1 MAAPY
6 QNYDTGTFLTD
17 LVVRPEF
24 LSYIQEEIYER
35 CKWIQSGVLVRNSA
49 LDCKKGGV
57 RVQVP
62 FFQPIDPVEEQIKST
77 ADWGTSSSGY
87 LTPQKIEADSQI
99 MTIMHRG
106 FAYAA
111 DDLSKLGTGADP
123 LAAVR
128 SYMARAILKLRTR
141 TLLSQLEGLTA
152 TALADNVYDVS
163 QNTSGATEA
172 NFLTASS
179 VVGGR
184 NKLGERGEDLTTIA
198 MHSDVYAYLMQVG
211 ALTFSTSSL
220 ATGGEIVWGGG
231 GVGLNSVEVAYFMG
245 LRVIQDDMLAPTVN
259 AGGADQYPVYLMGP
273 GSVAEGVQQEL
284 RTEADRNILSMQDVL
299 QWNYHHGF
307 HVFGTS
313 WAGAGDNPTNTE
325 LETDSNWSMVYQ
337 TSKLVPVVKLLVNT
351 PFAGNV

>member
-1 MAAPY
+1 
-6 QNYDTGTFLTD
+6 
-17 LVVRPEF
+17 
-24 LSYIQEEIYER
+24 
-35 CKWIQSGVLVRNSA
+35 
-49 LDCKKGGV
+49 
-57 RVQVP
+57 
-62 FFQPIDPVEEQIKST
+62 
-77 ADWGTSSSGY
+77 
-87 LTPQKIEADSQI
+87 
-99 MTIMHRG
+99 
-106 FAYAA
+106 
-111 DDLSKLGTGADP
+111 
-123 LAAVR
+123 
-128 SYMARAILKLRTR
+128 
-141 TLLSQLEGLTA
+141 
-152 TALADNVYDVS
+152 
-163 QNTSGATEA
+163 
-172 NFLTASS
+172 
-179 VVGGR
+179 
-184 NKLGERGEDLTTIA
+184 
-198 MHSDVYAYLMQVG
+198 MQVG

-313 WAGAGDNPTNTE
+313 WAGTGDNPTNAE
-325 LETDSNWSMVYQ
+325 LETDTNWSMVYQ